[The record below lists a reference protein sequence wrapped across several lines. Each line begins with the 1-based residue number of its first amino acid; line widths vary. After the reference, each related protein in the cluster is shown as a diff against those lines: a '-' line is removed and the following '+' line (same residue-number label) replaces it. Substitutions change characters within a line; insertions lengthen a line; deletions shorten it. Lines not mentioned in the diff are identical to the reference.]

1 MTKWWQLS
9 VCLLC
14 VSGYPIA
21 QSQNIES
28 TSTPWSA
35 TESDPAKRQSLRL
48 VEERVQLW
56 LQRGRTFQLEGALE
70 QLERV
75 LPRHPLVLELRA
87 NAALQAGDRAAAQ
100 ALLAEMQRYA
110 PNRIETIRLKQ
121 SLELTDEQLQV
132 LAEIRLLD
140 IAGRSNEAAQ
150 RLPEVYAKVP
160 VAADLALEYW
170 QIIARAGE
178 RERALKGM
186 TELQQRYP
194 EHIPTTLAILNQK
207 LALSLLTT
215 PDLQQLTG
223 LTLDSI
229 YGNAALSL
237 WLRVL
242 PTLTPSQSELQ
253 AVQQLA
259 RYFPNHAEV
268 QRFQRD
274 LTQQRRQLIAEQ
286 SKQQEVA
293 DQAEQQRDARDIAS
307 DQRTEEP
314 TTESE
319 IIAATEPTPISAPPE
334 PELPSAWDVADT
346 ARPLEE
352 AGRVEAARELYLQ
365 QLNVNPDS
373 DSYFAYALFLE
384 RIGEFAEAQAQLDQ
398 LPGSESGEGVIALQ
412 QRLLDR
418 RLAAVQNTR
427 TQSVGGDFVN
437 IPTTRLEDLSDR
449 REAVLWLGYERAERE
464 STPGIST
471 LNTDSFIV
479 RLTVPME
486 DNPTG
491 EWFIQVDPIRAN
503 AGAADLDDNFWRNR
517 FGTGLICE
525 SGCPSG
531 IQPEA
536 KEQGVAFGVGA
547 RWDAWEFD
555 VGTSPW
561 GFHDYAWVG
570 GLSYSGDV
578 GEFGWGVEAQ
588 RRILTSGLVNFSGI
602 TDPFSGED
610 WGPVTR
616 NNLGFSMNWDQ
627 GTGWGWWANAGL
639 NWFHGD
645 ATKSNR
651 QWYAYSGLYTT
662 VYDTEPF
669 AVDLGLTGL
678 SWGFA
683 NDQSQTT
690 FGQGGYYSPKHY
702 VSLSIP
708 ITLYGRYERLSYRF
722 RASFGQSSTRLA
734 DSDFFPN
741 NPGLQA
747 QAEALAPIT
756 GIEPTFA
763 GGKGGGFGRSYQATL
778 EYQVNSHWYVGFSTT
793 LERSEFFTPD
803 NFMLYLRYHFGGWS
817 LPARRPPAPPQR
829 YVDNPW
835 FE

>member
-1 MTKWWQLS
+1 MNNRLLTIALVLLIWLPS
-9 VCLLC
+9 VQAQDSTLL
-14 VSGYPIA
+14 V
-21 QSQNIES
+21 
-28 TSTPWSA
+28 TRWSEA
-35 TESDPAKRQSLRL
+35 ELDPAKRQSLRL

-56 LQRGRTFQLEGALE
+56 LQRGRTFQLEVALE

-75 LPRHPLVLELRA
+75 LPRHPLILELRA
-87 NAALQAGDRAAAQ
+87 TTALQAGDRATAEE
-100 ALLAEMQRYA
+100 LLAEMQQVA
-110 PNRIETIRLKQ
+110 PRRIETLRLQQ
-121 SLELTDEQLQV
+121 SLELTDEQLQT

-140 IAGRSNEAAQ
+140 IAGRSSEAAAL
-150 RLPEVYAKVP
+150 LPQVYSDVP
-160 VAADLALEYW
+160 LAIDLALEYW

-178 RERALKGM
+178 REAALEGMRAL
-186 TELQQRYP
+186 QRRYP
-194 EHIPTTLAILNQK
+194 EHIPTTLAIFNQK
-207 LALSLLTT
+207 LALGLLTT
-215 PDLQQLTG
+215 PDLQQLTT
-223 LTLDSI
+223 LTLDSV

-242 PTLTPSQSELQ
+242 PTLTPSQTELQ

-268 QRFQRD
+268 QRFERD
-274 LTQQRRQLIAEQ
+274 LTQQRRQLLAEQ
-286 SKQQEVA
+286 RKLQPDPSRSESSNETTTTAALTEAEV
-293 DQAEQQRDARDIAS
+293 DIVPELV
-307 DQRTEEP
+307 TEVSP
-314 TTESE
+314 TSE
-319 IIAATEPTPISAPPE
+319 LTPE
-334 PELPSAWDVADT
+334 PELPSAWEVADR
-346 ARPLEE
+346 ARPLED
-352 AGRVEAARELYLQ
+352 AGQIEAARELYLE
-365 QLNVNPDS
+365 QLEVNPNA

-384 RIGEFAEAQAQLDQ
+384 RIGEFAEAQAQLDK

-418 RLAAVQNTR
+418 RLAALQNTR
-427 TQSVGGDFVN
+427 TQTVGGEFVS

-517 FGTGLICE
+517 FGTGLICQ
-525 SGCPSG
+525 SGCPNG

-555 VGTSPW
+555 LGTSPW
-561 GFHDYAWVG
+561 GFQDYAWVG

-578 GEFGWGVEAQ
+578 GEFGWGLEAQ
-588 RRILTSGLVNFSGI
+588 RRILTSALVNFSGI

-651 QWYAYSGLYTT
+651 QWYLYSGLYTT
-662 VYDTEPF
+662 VYDTEPL
-669 AVDLGLTGL
+669 ALDLGLTGL

-702 VSLSIP
+702 VSFSVP
-708 ITLYGRYERLSYRF
+708 ITLYGRYQRLSYRF
-722 RASFGQSSTRLA
+722 RASFGKSSTRLA
-734 DSDFFPN
+734 ASDFFPN
-741 NPGLQA
+741 HPELQV

-763 GGKGGGFGRSYQATL
+763 GGTGGGFGKSYQATL
-778 EYQVNSHWYVGFSTT
+778 EYRVNSHWYIGLSAT

>member
-1 MTKWWQLS
+1 MMNKK
-9 VCLLC
+9 LLNISLLLL
-14 VSGYPIA
+14 VWFAPVQA
-21 QSQNIES
+21 QDA
-28 TSTPWSA
+28 TFTTTRWS
-35 TESDPAKRQSLRL
+35 EVEQDQAKRQSLRL

-56 LQRGRTFQLEGALE
+56 LQRGRTFQLEVALE
-70 QLERV
+70 QLQRV

-87 NAALQAGDRAAAQ
+87 TAALQAGDRATAQ
-100 ALLAEMQRYA
+100 ELLIEMQGVA
-110 PNRIETIRLKQ
+110 PRSLETLRLQQ
-121 SLELTDEQLQV
+121 SLELTDDQLQT

-140 IAGRSNEAAQ
+140 IAGRSSEAAAL
-150 RLPEVYAKVP
+150 LPQVYSTVP
-160 VAADLALEYW
+160 LAVDLALEYW
-170 QIIARAGE
+170 QITARAGE
-178 RERALKGM
+178 REAALEGMRAL
-186 TELQQRYP
+186 QRRYP
-194 EHIPTTLAILNQK
+194 EHIPTTLAIFNQK
-207 LALSLLTT
+207 LALGLLTT
-215 PDLQQLTG
+215 PDLQQLTS
-223 LTLDSI
+223 LTLDSV

-242 PTLTPSQSELQ
+242 PTLTPSQTELQ

-259 RYFPNHAEV
+259 RYFPNHDEV
-268 QRFQRD
+268 QRFERD
-274 LTQQRRQLIAEQ
+274 LTRQRRQLIAERAKPQ
-286 SKQQEVA
+286 PVP
-293 DQAEQQRDARDIAS
+293 D
-307 DQRTEEP
+307 RTEPSSES
-314 TTESE
+314 TTTVTLNESE
-319 IIAATEPTPISAPPE
+319 VDIGPEIVTASPQTAEIVPE
-334 PELPSAWDVADT
+334 PDLPSAWDVADR

-352 AGRVEAARELYLQ
+352 DGQIEEARDLYLEQ
-365 QLNVNPDS
+365 IAVNPDG

-384 RIGEFAEAQAQLDQ
+384 RIGEFAEAQTQLDK

-427 TQSVGGDFVN
+427 TQSVGGDFVS

-471 LNTDSFIV
+471 MNTDSFIV

-486 DNPTG
+486 DDPTG

-517 FGTGLICE
+517 FGTGLICTIR
-525 SGCPSG
+525 CPEG

-547 RWDAWEFD
+547 RWEAWEFD
-555 VGTSPW
+555 IGSSPW

-578 GEFGWGVEAQ
+578 GEFGWGVEVQ
-588 RRILTSGLVNFSGI
+588 RRILTSALVNFAGI

-627 GTGWGWWANAGL
+627 GTGWGWWANAGM

-669 AVDLGLTGL
+669 AVDLGLTAL

-702 VSLSIP
+702 VSMSVP
-708 ITLYGRYERLSYRF
+708 ITLYGRYQRLSYRL
-722 RASFGQSSTRLA
+722 RASFGRSSTRLA
-734 DSDFFPN
+734 ASDFFPN
-741 NPGLQA
+741 HPELQA
-747 QAEALAPIT
+747 QAEALVPIT

-763 GGKGGGFGRSYQATL
+763 GGTGGGFGKSYQATL
-778 EYQVNSHWYVGFSTT
+778 EYRVNSHWYIGFSTT

-817 LPARRPPAPPQR
+817 LPARRPPSPPQR